1 MRVTSLIATTTC
13 GLALLVGPGLAAGD
27 PPPGSPSGDHS
38 QANSHPAVTQ
48 TPTAQTPPG
57 PSASAETKAKAYGKN
72 CQGQSKK
79 HVAGQKGTPFSQC
92 VTAMARVATTHT
104 NPTTACKALSKKHVA
119 GQKGTP
125 YSRCVV
131 AAAKLHE
138 QHNQDDDS
146 SGSGS

>member
-1 MRVTSLIATTTC
+1 MRTTYSIATTAAV
-13 GLALLVGPGLAAGD
+13 LALLAGPGLAAGD

-38 QANSHPAVTQ
+38 QAGSHPAVTEPS
-48 TPTAQTPPG
+48 TSETPPG
-57 PSASAETKAKAYGKN
+57 PNASPATKAKAYGKK

-92 VTAMARVATTHT
+92 VTAMAKVATGKA
-104 NPTTACKALSKKHVA
+104 NPTTACKTLSKKHVA

-131 AAAKLHE
+131 AAAKLKA
-138 QHNQDDDS
+138 QQAAAGTS
-146 SGSGS
+146 